1 MYVFVDTMRDFS
13 LFYAISLFKLSFLI
27 NYVYRWTWLT
37 TGMTIIQRTEENSSN
52 PLLEL
57 IREFYRPHP

>member
-27 NYVYRWTWLT
+27 NYVYR
-37 TGMTIIQRTEENSSN
+37 
-52 PLLEL
+52 
-57 IREFYRPHP
+57 